1 MSKKCLFILCTF
13 CSWYFN
19 KVCTGISLNTNL
31 LFLFLTKNKPK
42 SKMEDEQSRRYIT
55 NHCILIIVEPL
66 IQVVTQNVK
75 PRWLLTGGVHLQV
88 RVTTLGK
95 NFASSPNG
103 NCSKCFIQM

>member
-19 KVCTGISLNTNL
+19 KVCTGISLNTNS
-31 LFLFLTKNKPK
+31 LFLFLTKKKPK
-42 SKMEDEQSRRYIT
+42 SKMEDERSRRYIT
-55 NHCILIIVEPL
+55 NHCVLIIVEPL

-103 NCSKCFIQM
+103 LF